1 MPTVPLYGAQ
11 RVDPSALPDPQQSS
25 VASPS
30 LLGQGAA
37 QDLQQGQAL
46 LQAGTTASNL
56 EIDHLQM
63 ANQVRVNDAVN
74 QLKTYQQSL
83 TYDPNEGFM
92 HQTGLAALQRPS
104 GQPLADEYAQ
114 KLNDQAATIASNL
127 NPMQAR
133 MFSMQAQDMATQ
145 LHGQATQWEGQQFRT
160 YQGSVNEGTV
170 KTAQNDAALFYNDP
184 DRIQKNLDAID
195 GAVYANGKLNGLAA
209 VDIESGQR
217 QAKSGALSAAIQGA
231 LQKGNITY
239 ADGLMQK
246 YASQMTADDILRIN
260 GQMNQI
266 ADHTVATQ
274 AVGNVM
280 QQAGPALSNSPFD
293 RMIAITTK
301 AESANKQ
308 LNADGTPVTSPK
320 GATGVAQVMPAT
332 GPEAAAL
339 AGLPWDENRFKTD
352 ANYNRALGAAYLQ
365 KQLGDFGGDPAK
377 AWAAYNAGPGALQA
391 ALKQAQQD
399 GKPAAWLT
407 YLPQETQAYV
417 ANNMASLN
425 SNTAALQ
432 RPSKLDVVNAV
443 RNDPSLQGR
452 PERIQMAVTLAGQQ
466 YDEQTAAI
474 KQTEDANKAAVYR
487 VLDQNRGNV
496 NALDPSALSK
506 LNPADIPDVLDY
518 ARKISQGT
526 NATNMALY
534 QTFIT
539 TPKMMSDMS
548 NDQWQ
553 TQAPNFSTDDFK
565 HLSQLRA
572 DLVNN
577 TGSNSPGSI
586 NQRAMNETLT
596 QRLQSMGINPYPK
609 ATGYGADPETM
620 ARVGA
625 IRQFVMSDLL
635 DAQKQAGKKFTE
647 ADIADHIDSLFTKSV
662 SFGHTLNIGPWA
674 IQRPNTTVN
683 MMSMTPADI
692 PDDVRST
699 LISDFRAH
707 GVANPTPG
715 QMLGAYWSMKTTQQK
730 LSSQ

>member
-1 MPTVPLYGAQ
+1 VPTVPLYGAQ
-11 RVDPSALPDPQQSS
+11 RVDPTALPDPQQST
-25 VASPS
+25 VASPA

-37 QDLQQGQAL
+37 QQLQSGQAL
-46 LQAGTTASNL
+46 EQAGTTAANL
-56 EIDHLQM
+56 MEDHLAM

-83 TYDPNEGFM
+83 TYDPNDGFT

-104 GQPLADEYAQ
+104 GQPLADEYTQ
-114 KLNDQAATIASNL
+114 KLNDQAASISATL
-127 NPMQAR
+127 NPAQQR
-133 MFSMQAQDMATQ
+133 MFAMQAQDMAAQ
-145 LHGQATQWEGQQFRT
+145 LHGQATQWEGQQFKA
-160 YQGSVNEGTV
+160 YQGSVNDGTI

-209 VDIESGQR
+209 VDIEAGQR
-217 QAKSGALSAAIQGA
+217 QAKSGALSMAIQGA
-231 LQKGNITY
+231 LQKGNVTY

-266 ADHTVATQ
+266 ADHTVAAQ
-274 AVGNVM
+274 VVGNVM

-293 RMIAITTK
+293 RMVAITAK
-301 AESANKQ
+301 SESGNHET
-308 LNADGTPVTSPK
+308 NADGSTVTSPK
-320 GATGVAQVMPAT
+320 GAQGVMQVMPTTNGNPGFGVTPAQNDS
-332 GPEAAAL
+332 PQE
-339 AGLPWDENRFKTD
+339 
-352 ANYNRALGAAYLQ
+352 RARVGRDYLQ
-365 KQLGDFGGDPAK
+365 AMLGHYGGDPAK
-377 AWAAYNAGPGALQA
+377 AWAAYNAGPGTLDTALA
-391 ALKQAQQD
+391 QAQKD

-417 ANNMASLN
+417 ASNMAALN
-425 SNTAALQ
+425 SNSGALQ

-443 RNDPSLQGR
+443 RNDPALQGR
-452 PERIQMAVTLAGQQ
+452 PERIQLAVTLAGQQ

-474 KQTEDANKAAVYR
+474 KQADDANKAAVYR

-496 NALDPSALSK
+496 NALDATALAK
-506 LNPADIPDVLDY
+506 LNPVDIPDVLDY

-526 NATNMALY
+526 NTTNTALY

-539 TPKMMSDMS
+539 SPKMMAQMT

-553 TQAPNFSTDDFK
+553 TQAPNFSVDDFK
-565 HLSQLRA
+565 HLSQIRA
-572 DLVNN
+572 DLINN

-586 NQRAMNETLT
+586 NLRAMNETLT

-609 ATGYGADPETM
+609 ATGFGADPETM

-625 IRQFVMSDLL
+625 IRQFVTQDLL
-635 DAQKQAGKKFTE
+635 DAQKEAGKKFTE
-647 ADIADHIDSLFTKSV
+647 ADIADHIDQLFTKSV
-662 SFGHTLNIGPWA
+662 TFGHTLNIGPWA
-674 IQRPNTTVN
+674 IQRPDTTMN
-683 MMSMTPADI
+683 MMSMRPADI
-692 PDDVRST
+692 PDDVRAT
-699 LISDFRAH
+699 LTADFRAH

-715 QMLGAYWSMKTTQQK
+715 QMLGAYWQMKTAQQK
-730 LSSQ
+730 LSAQ